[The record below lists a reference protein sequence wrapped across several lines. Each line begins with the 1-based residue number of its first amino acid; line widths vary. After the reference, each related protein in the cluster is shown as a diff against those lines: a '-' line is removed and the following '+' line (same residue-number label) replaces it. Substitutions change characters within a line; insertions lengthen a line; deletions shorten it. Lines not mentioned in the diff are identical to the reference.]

1 MTKIQKWKTKW
12 KNKVL
17 TLDQEAIKMESP
29 DQTLLP
35 N

>member
-17 TLDQEAIKMESP
+17 TLDQETINMESP